1 MTEGS
6 QLYSDYIVYVDESG
20 DHGLGSIDPNYPVFV
35 LVLCIFEKKQ
45 YYHQIIPTLIEFK
58 NKFWGHGEVVLH
70 EHDIRKPKDE
80 FTILM
85 KKEIREAFM
94 TDINQFMQDVSY
106 TLITSVID
114 KNRLK
119 QQYYSPGNPYDISM
133 SFCLERLYR
142 FLMDKAQS
150 EKITPVIVEKR
161 GRKEDDKLELVFRR
175 ICDGSNYFNKP
186 LPFQLVMI
194 DKKANSAGLQI
205 ADLIARP
212 IGIKIMRP
220 QQKNRAYDILNGKF
234 RKSPSG
240 TVKGWG
246 LKTFP

>member
-1 MTEGS
+1 MTGS
-6 QLYSDYIVYVDESG
+6 LQRYSDYIVYVDESG
-20 DHGLGSIDPNYPVFV
+20 DHGLESIDSNYPVFV
-35 LVLCIFEKKQ
+35 LVLCIFEKKE
-45 YYHQIIPTLIEFK
+45 YFNQIIPALMEIK

-70 EHDIRKPKDE
+70 EHDIRKPKNE

-85 KKEIREAFM
+85 RKEIREAFM
-94 TDINQFMQDVSY
+94 NDMNRFMQDVPY

-114 KNRLK
+114 KNSLK
-119 QQYYSPGNPYDISM
+119 QQYSSPGNPYEISV

-142 FLMDKAQS
+142 FLSDNAQS
-150 EKITPVIVEKR
+150 NKITPVIVEKR
-161 GRKEDDKLELVFRR
+161 GKKEDDELELVFRR

>member
-1 MTEGS
+1 MIEGP
-6 QLYSDYIVYVDESG
+6 QKYSDYIGYVDESG
-20 DHGLGSIDPNYPVFV
+20 DHGLESIDPNYPVFV

-45 YYHQIIPTLIEFK
+45 YFHQIIPTLIEFK

-85 KKEIREAFM
+85 KKEIRESFM
-94 TDINQFMQDVSY
+94 HDMNQFMQDVSY

-119 QQYYSPGNPYDISM
+119 QQYSSPGNPYEISM

-142 FLMDKAQS
+142 FLIDNAQS
-150 EKITPVIVEKR
+150 EKITPVIIEKR
-161 GRKEDDKLELVFRR
+161 GKKEDNDLELVYRR
-175 ICDGSNYFNKP
+175 ICGGLNYFNKP
-186 LPFQLVMI
+186 LPFQLTMI

-212 IGIKIMRP
+212 IGGLLP
-220 QQKNRAYDILNGKF
+220 KNCTN
-234 RKSPSG
+234 
-240 TVKGWG
+240 
-246 LKTFP
+246 LK

>member
-45 YYHQIIPTLIEFK
+45 YFHQIIPTLIEFK

-94 TDINQFMQDVSY
+94 TDMNQFMQDVSY

-142 FLMDKAQS
+142 F
-150 EKITPVIVEKR
+150 
-161 GRKEDDKLELVFRR
+161 
-175 ICDGSNYFNKP
+175 
-186 LPFQLVMI
+186 
-194 DKKANSAGLQI
+194 
-205 ADLIARP
+205 
-212 IGIKIMRP
+212 
-220 QQKNRAYDILNGKF
+220 
-234 RKSPSG
+234 
-240 TVKGWG
+240 
-246 LKTFP
+246 

>member
-1 MTEGS
+1 
-6 QLYSDYIVYVDESG
+6 
-20 DHGLGSIDPNYPVFV
+20 
-35 LVLCIFEKKQ
+35 
-45 YYHQIIPTLIEFK
+45 
-58 NKFWGHGEVVLH
+58 
-70 EHDIRKPKDE
+70 
-80 FTILM
+80 
-85 KKEIREAFM
+85 
-94 TDINQFMQDVSY
+94 
-106 TLITSVID
+106 
-114 KNRLK
+114 
-119 QQYYSPGNPYDISM
+119 
-133 SFCLERLYR
+133 
-142 FLMDKAQS
+142 MDKAQS

-161 GRKEDDKLELVFRR
+161 GKKEDDELELVFRR

-234 RKSPSG
+234 RKSPWG

-246 LKTFP
+246 LKMFP